1 MAKIADRL
9 PEVTEEQWLQCN
21 EFNRKITQEFLE
33 ESTQLSIKT
42 LESYRSA
49 LRQFFWFV
57 KENLENKSILDLK
70 GRDYL
75 KYQNSLVRREM
86 SYSAVKFRR
95 STISSLNNYIV
106 LYYGDTYETFKN
118 FITKA
123 IASPPRSFVHE
134 KKPLNAEEYELLIKT
149 LEEKEEWQKIA
160 YLQFS
165 YATGCRR
172 AEVRQLL
179 KEVVNYPLVTKE
191 VKTKDENGEEVVKTA
206 KYYVTHE
213 IRCKGK
219 GKIGKIRKLQ
229 FSEEAMDAIKK
240 WLEVRGED
248 DCPYV
253 FVSKYREVKQVD
265 ESTFNSWCEGFSK
278 IVGRRVHPHQMREK
292 RATDMVVVEGK
303 NIKAA
308 QKLLGH
314 QSQETTNI
322 YVIREDTDDSDEA
335 FI

>member
-1 MAKIADRL
+1 L
-9 PEVTEEQWLQCN
+9 N
-21 EFNRKITQEFLE
+21 
-33 ESTQLSIKT
+33 ESTQLSPKT
-42 LESYRSA
+42 LNSYKSA

-57 KENLENKSILDLK
+57 KENLENRSIIELK

-75 KYQNSLVRREM
+75 KYQNSLIRRDM
-86 SYSAVKFRR
+86 SYSAIKFRR

-106 LYYGDTYETFKN
+106 LYYEDKFPTFKN

-134 KKPLNAEEYELLIKT
+134 KKPLNAEEYDMLIKA

-160 YLQFS
+160 YLKFA

-172 AEVRQLL
+172 AESRQLL
-179 KEVVNYPLVTKE
+179 KEVVNYEMVIKE
-191 VKTKDENGEEVVKTA
+191 VKIKNENGDEEIKTA
-206 KYYVTHE
+206 KYYVTHD

-219 GKIGKIRKLQ
+219 GKVGKVRKLQ
-229 FSEEAMDAIKK
+229 FDEAAMEAIKK

-253 FVSKYREVKQVD
+253 FACRCGGNMKQTS
-265 ESTFNSWCEGFSK
+265 ETTFNAWCHDFSE

-303 NIKAA
+303 SIKAA

-322 YVIREDTDDSDEA
+322 YVIRDDEDDSDEA

>member
-1 MAKIADRL
+1 MAQIAERL

-21 EFNRKITQEFLE
+21 EYNRKIVKEYLE
-33 ESTQLSIKT
+33 ESTQLSPKT
-42 LESYRSA
+42 LETYRSA

-57 KENLENKSILDLK
+57 KENLDNQSIIDLK

-75 KYQNSLVRREM
+75 KFQNFLVRRGM
-86 SYSAVKFRR
+86 SYSAIKFRR
-95 STISSLNNYIV
+95 STVSSLNNYIV
-106 LYYGDTYETFKN
+106 LYYEDKFPTFKN

-123 IASPPRSFVHE
+123 IPSPEKTFVHE
-134 KKPLNAEEYELLIKT
+134 KKPLNAEEYDLLIKT

-160 YLQFS
+160 YLKFS

-172 AEVRQLL
+172 AEARQLL
-179 KEVVNYPLVTKE
+179 KEVANYNLITKE
-191 VKTKDENGEEVVKTA
+191 VKVKNEKGEEEIKVA

-219 GKIGKIRKLQ
+219 GRTGKIRRLQ

-248 DCPYV
+248 NCPYV
-253 FVSKYREVKQVD
+253 FVSKYREIKQVD
-265 ESTFNSWCEGFSK
+265 ETTFNSWCEGFSD

-303 NIKAA
+303 DIKAA

-314 QSQETTNI
+314 SSSETTNI
-322 YVIREDTDDSDEA
+322 YVIRDDEDDSDEA
-335 FI
+335 FV

>member
-1 MAKIADRL
+1 VAKIADRL

-21 EFNRKITQEFLE
+21 EYNRKITQEFLE
-33 ESTQLSIKT
+33 ESTQLSPKT
-42 LESYRSA
+42 IETYRSA

-57 KENLENKSILDLK
+57 KENLDNKSILELK

-134 KKPLNAEEYELLIKT
+134 KKPLNAEEYEMLLKA
-149 LEEKEEWQKIA
+149 LEEKQEWQKIA

-172 AEVRQLL
+172 AETRQLL
-179 KEVVNYPLVTKE
+179 KEVVNYPLITKE
-191 VKTKDENGEEVVKTA
+191 IKIKNEKGEEEIKTA
-206 KYYVTHE
+206 KYYVTHD

-229 FSEEAMDAIKK
+229 FSEEAMQSIKK

-253 FVSKYREVKQVD
+253 FVSKYREIKQVD
-265 ESTFNSWCEGFSK
+265 ESTFNSWCEGFSD

-314 QSQETTNI
+314 LSQETTNI

>member
-1 MAKIADRL
+1 MAKIAEKL
-9 PEVTEEQWLQCN
+9 PEVTEDQWLQCN
-21 EFNRKITQEFLE
+21 EFNREITKEFLE
-33 ESTQLSIKT
+33 ESTQLSPKTIK
-42 LESYRSA
+42 SYCSA

-57 KENLENKSILDLK
+57 KENLDNMSILELK

-75 KYQNSLVRREM
+75 KYQNFLVRREM
-86 SYSAVKFRR
+86 SYSAIKFRR

-106 LYYGDTYETFKN
+106 LYYEDKYPIFKN

-123 IASPPRSFVHE
+123 IASPEKTFVHE
-134 KKPLNAEEYELLIKT
+134 KKPLNAEEYEMLLKT
-149 LEEKEEWQKIA
+149 LEEREEWQKIA
-160 YLQFS
+160 YLKFS

-179 KEVVNYPLVTKE
+179 KEVVDYDLIIKE
-191 VKTKDENGEEVVKTA
+191 VKIKNDKGNEETKVA
-206 KYYVTHE
+206 KYYITHD

-219 GKIGKIRKLQ
+219 GKTGKIRKLQ
-229 FSEEAMDAIKK
+229 FSEDAMDAIKK

-253 FVSKYREVKQVD
+253 FVSRYRVIKQVD
-265 ESTFNSWCEGFSK
+265 ESTFNTWCEGFSK

-303 NIKAA
+303 DIKAA

-314 QSQETTNI
+314 MSSETTNI
-322 YVIREDTDDSDEA
+322 YVIRDDMDDSDEA